1 MKLPPLAELLLKNV
15 YFDTCVYHQPGI
27 DCMTKVIPSDNILF
41 ASEMVGAVKGIDP
54 ETGNYFDDTRR
65 YIDNS
70 TILSASDKKKI
81 YESNALKVYPRL
93 AKQMQKQ
100 GIA

>member
-1 MKLPPLAELLLKNV
+1 
-15 YFDTCVYHQPGI
+15 
-27 DCMTKVIPSDNILF
+27 MTKVIPSDNILF

-70 TILSASDKKKI
+70 TILNASDKKKI

-100 GIA
+100 GIAALL